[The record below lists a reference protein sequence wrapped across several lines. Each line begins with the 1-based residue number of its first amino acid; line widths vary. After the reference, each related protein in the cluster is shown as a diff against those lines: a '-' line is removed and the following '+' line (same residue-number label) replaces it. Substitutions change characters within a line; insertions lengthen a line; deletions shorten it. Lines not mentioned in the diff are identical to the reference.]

1 MSLGQQILITIFF
14 AAILIVGAVVIRWD
28 PFENGHSAV
37 SESLSTRARQQQ
49 RLESIIKDTSRYKD
63 FYNRYDLFYSRMTES
78 QRNDLR
84 QIQDRINRDP
94 DGAVLNQ
101 MLTTY
106 IAWLKTLT
114 PDDRALIEETST
126 AQERVAMI
134 RSIKEQQDRIQGLD
148 EGTNGSQRSANRR
161 TGESGID
168 NMPTDSELAQF
179 IEKMDPRKR
188 QHLLG
193 LPPDEFIYRLLQE
206 YWKDKSQ

>member
-1 MSLGQQILITIFF
+1 MSLRQQILITILF
-14 AAILIVGAVVIRWD
+14 AAIIVVGAVIIRWD
-28 PFENGHSAV
+28 PFHQGPSAV
-37 SESLSTRARQQQ
+37 SESLSVRARQQQ

-63 FYNRYDLFYSRMTES
+63 FYKRYDWFYSRMTES

-84 QIQDRINRDP
+84 QIQIRINRDSI
-94 DGAVLNQ
+94 GAVLNQ
-101 MLTTY
+101 TLTTY

-126 AQERVAMI
+126 VQDRVAMI

-148 EGTNGSQRSANRR
+148 EGTNGSQRSSHRR
-161 TGESGID
+161 TGEPGVD

-179 IEKMDPRKR
+179 VEKMDSRKR